1 MRWHHRPNYHNSR
14 YYDDDPADEG
24 GAGHAKTRLAR
35 LAAAA
40 RKRLRALI
48 GPSARPDAAD
58 IMLNMG
64 LTRGYTMLGLT
75 EREVKASAPKTV
87 LWPISER
94 GPRVVRSQYGH
105 RADNS
110 SSHLGAR

>member
-1 MRWHHRPNYHNSR
+1 RP
-14 YYDDDPADEG
+14 A
-24 GAGHAKTRLAR
+24 
-35 LAAAA
+35 
-40 RKRLRALI
+40 
-48 GPSARPDAAD
+48 AAD

-75 EREVKASAPKTV
+75 EREAKASAPKTV

-110 SSHLGAR
+110 SSHLGARHVLGRTALDGATSSARAADACAAFDAPYARSMRATEN

>member
-1 MRWHHRPNYHNSR
+1 MRWHRKPNYHNSR
-14 YYDDDPADEG
+14 NYDEDPADEA

-40 RKRLRALI
+40 RNRVRALI
-48 GPSARPDAAD
+48 GASARPDAAD

-75 EREVKASAPKTV
+75 EREAKASAPKTV

-105 RADNS
+105 RADHS

>member
-1 MRWHHRPNYHNSR
+1 MRWHRKPNYHNSR
-14 YYDDDPADEG
+14 NYDEDPADEA

-35 LAAAA
+35 LAAA
-40 RKRLRALI
+40 RNRLRALI
-48 GPSARPDAAD
+48 GASARPDAAD

-75 EREVKASAPKTV
+75 EREAKASAPKTV

-105 RADNS
+105 RADHS